1 MFWFCY
7 IRMFT
12 TFQTRHIVDVL
23 LNEGNYVEIYAKYMD
38 NIHIRMFDGLIV
50 KPIDKLT
57 QSCIEKADFIYSAAS
72 FAAMPE
78 FLEVR
83 KYILHFSTAFM
94 DEIANFQIIRL
105 LKEII
110 KMQ

>member
-1 MFWFCY
+1 MNVLVLLY
-7 IRMFT
+7 KDVYNIP
-12 TFQTRHIVDVL
+12 TRHIVDVL

-83 KYILHFSTAFM
+83 KYIFTFSTAF
-94 DEIANFQIIRL
+94 FRL
-105 LKEII
+105 YVYSKRL
-110 KMQ
+110 